1 MHLILG
7 REYKMK
13 WWVKPKGK
21 SAVLVDDEERDMI
34 IKQNFELRNPKKEVK
49 KKVIKKVKKEET
61 EDGDN

>member
-1 MHLILG
+1 
-7 REYKMK
+7 MK